1 MSEVLVPE
9 VESDREQNFEMVVEE
24 DRQYLNSNEHIEKKV
39 WMSLDDTISVCSD
52 IILKIIK
59 ITERFKLKSKL
70 ILFKIFFLET
80 DSLFDS
86 YDLFSAISLND
97 YFKRITNYMKIDKTI
112 LMLSLMNLDRFLQLN
127 QDFILSKFN
136 CHK

>member
-70 ILFKIFFLET
+70 ILFKNFFLET

-112 LMLSLMNLDRFLQLN
+112 LMLSMMNLDRFLQLN

>member
-112 LMLSLMNLDRFLQLN
+112 LMLSMMNLDRFLQLN